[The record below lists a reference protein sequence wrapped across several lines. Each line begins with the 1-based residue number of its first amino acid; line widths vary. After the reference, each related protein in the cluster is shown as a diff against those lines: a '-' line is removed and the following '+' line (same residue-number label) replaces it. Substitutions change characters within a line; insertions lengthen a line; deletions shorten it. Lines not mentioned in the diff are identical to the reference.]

1 MKKVLVATV
10 KPFAS
15 EAIEQMKAIIEAAG
29 FEWQLLEKYS
39 DKAELLAA
47 VADANAL
54 IVRSDKCDA
63 EVLNAA
69 SGLEIVVRAGAGYDN
84 IDIETASQ
92 KGVVV
97 MNTPGQ
103 NSNAVAELTFG
114 LLLNLVRNGFN
125 GTAGTELFGKTFG
138 IMGYGN
144 IGLHLHR
151 IAKGFGMDV
160 TGCSPTLSPEQAIEQ
175 GIRYAD
181 GPIDLF
187 SSSQIIS
194 LNIPSNHETRGI
206 INHHLMMMMPKGAL
220 LVNTARK
227 EIIKEDDLEKV
238 LEEREDFCYAA
249 DVAPDNRDVLE
260 QRFPGRV
267 LFTAKK
273 MGAQTAEANI
283 NAGTAAASQIVG
295 FFQKGDTTFKVN

>member
-15 EAIEQMKAIIEAAG
+15 EAIDHMRDVVEAAG
-29 FEWQLLEKYS
+29 YELRLLEKYS

-47 VADANAL
+47 VADVHAL
-54 IVRSDKCDA
+54 IVRSDQCDA

-69 SGLEIVVRAGAGYDN
+69 SELEIVVRAGAGYDN
-84 IDIETASQ
+84 VDIDAASK
-92 KGVVV
+92 KGIVV

-114 LLLNLVRNGFN
+114 LLLHLVRNGFN

-144 IGLHLHR
+144 IGMHLAR
-151 IAKGFGMDV
+151 IAKGFDMDV
-160 TGCSPTLSPEQAIEQ
+160 MGCSPTLDEELAAEA

-181 GPIDLF
+181 GPTVLF
-187 SSSQIIS
+187 SSSRIIS
-194 LNIPSNHETRGI
+194 LNIPSNHDTRGI
-206 INHHLMMMMPKGAL
+206 INRELMMMMPKCPI

-227 EIIKEDDLEKV
+227 EIINEADLEKV
-238 LEEREDFCYAA
+238 LEEREDFRYAA
-249 DVAPDNRDVLE
+249 DVAPNNREILE
-260 QRFPGRV
+260 KRFPGRV
-267 LFTAKK
+267 VFTTKK

-283 NAGTAAASQIVG
+283 NAGTAAASQIVA
-295 FFQKGDTTFKVN
+295 FFQKGDTTFQVN

>member
-15 EAIEQMKAIIEAAG
+15 EAIEQMKAIVEAAG

-69 SGLEIVVRAGAGYDN
+69 SELEIVVRAGAGYDN
-84 IDIETASQ
+84 IDIEAASQ

-125 GTAGTELFGKTFG
+125 GTAGTELLGKTFG

-160 TGCSPTLSPEQAIEQ
+160 TGCSPTLSPEQAKEQ
-175 GIRYAD
+175 GIHYAD

-194 LNIPSNHETRGI
+194 LNIPSNHETRGL

-249 DVAPDNRDVLE
+249 DVAPDNQEVLE

>member
-15 EAIEQMKAIIEAAG
+15 EAIEQMKELVVAAG

-63 EVLNAA
+63 EVIDAA
-69 SGLEIVVRAGAGYDN
+69 SELEIVVRAGAGYDN
-84 IDIETASQ
+84 IDTEAASR

-114 LLLNLVRNGFN
+114 LLLHLIRNGFN
-125 GTAGTELFGKTFG
+125 GTAGTELYGKSLG

-144 IGLHLHR
+144 IGIHLRR

-160 TGCSPTLSPEQAIEQ
+160 TGCSPTLSREQAVEEEIH
-175 GIRYAD
+175 YAD
-181 GPIDLF
+181 GPVALF

-194 LNIPSNHETRGI
+194 LNIPSNHETRGL
-206 INHHLMMMMPKGAL
+206 INAELMKMMPKGAL

-227 EIIKEDDLEKV
+227 DIIREDDLVKV
-238 LEEREDFCYAA
+238 LEERDDFRYAA
-249 DVAPDNRDVLE
+249 DVAPDNRDLLE
-260 QRFPGRV
+260 ERFPGRV
-267 LFTAKK
+267 FFTAKK
-273 MGAQTAEANI
+273 MGAKTAEANI
-283 NAGTAAASQIVG
+283 NAGTASARQIID